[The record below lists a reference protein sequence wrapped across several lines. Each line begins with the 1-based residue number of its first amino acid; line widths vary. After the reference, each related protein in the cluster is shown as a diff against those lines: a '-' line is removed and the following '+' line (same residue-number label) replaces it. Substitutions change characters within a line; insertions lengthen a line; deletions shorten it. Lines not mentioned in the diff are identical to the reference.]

1 MARKVVRSE
10 ILDWQ
15 TYSDDRDRRRAEILP
30 IKADRRIHV
39 GDSLT
44 FLFENRETILYQ
56 IQEMMRAERIVKE
69 SNIEHEMHT
78 YNGLIGDR
86 GELGCSLLVE
96 IEDATER
103 RQALEAWLYL
113 PKHLYALLQDGSRI
127 PAGYDPGQVGEDRL
141 SAVQYLK
148 FNTHGQVPVALGCDL
163 PQLVVE
169 QPLTAAQTTALQAD
183 LQGDS

>member
-1 MARKVVRSE
+1 MGRKVARSD

-15 TYSDDRDRRRAEILP
+15 TYTDDRERRRAEILP
-30 IKADRRIHV
+30 VKAARRIHV

-69 SNIEHEMHT
+69 SNIEHEMQT
-78 YNGLIGDR
+78 YNGLLGDP

-96 IEDATER
+96 IEDPSVR
-103 RQALEAWLYL
+103 RQCLEAWLDL
-113 PKHLYALLQDGSRI
+113 PEHLYALLEDGTRI
-127 PAGYDPGQVGEDRL
+127 RAGFDPGQVGDDRL

-148 FNTHGQVPVALGCDL
+148 FNTQGQVPVALGCDL
-163 PQLVVE
+163 PQLMLE
-169 QPLTAAQTTALQAD
+169 QPLTPAQSAALQAD
-183 LQGDS
+183 LQSDA